1 MANAFFLCDLPFDAG
16 YRRWLLEGAKWVE
29 SFAEASDTGKMER
42 LSTARDILARKDFG
56 GVRFVKTR
64 PFFVY
69 Q

>member
-1 MANAFFLCDLPFDAG
+1 LPFDAG

-29 SFAEASDTGKMER
+29 SFAEASDRQVKWRGYLLR
-42 LSTARDILARKDFG
+42 GDILARKDFG